1 MELKSRL
8 GPSFHAITTHGISS
22 PTTQGKC
29 VDDSMHFIKHINTV
43 LSFLFIRSCAA
54 ARKMFCEMITEM
66 NEWDQRKLDD
76 KGKQTLYIFF
86 YLFIF
91 FKIVESVIRYNIKSQ
106 RRFQLNDEIYLPNR
120 KTESVNYKNR
130 GLCKCRLAY

>member
-1 MELKSRL
+1 
-8 GPSFHAITTHGISS
+8 
-22 PTTQGKC
+22 
-29 VDDSMHFIKHINTV
+29 
-43 LSFLFIRSCAA
+43 
-54 ARKMFCEMITEM
+54 MFCEMITEM

-86 YLFIF
+86 F
-91 FKIVESVIRYNIKSQ
+91 FFPNKIIESVIRHNIKSR